1 MSALKLGDRITFP
14 VYLKDMEFK
23 RQTQPYNEFILV
35 TVVGRR
41 EPMWISMNA
50 LTRVSGNPAGLSET
64 FWYLYHQKRGL
75 LRMAMFLRGKTIVC
89 TDIQLEMKRMR
100 DGTFR
105 VIKYPIF
112 EVE

>member
-1 MSALKLGDRITFP
+1 MSTLKLGDRITFP

-23 RQTQPYNEFILV
+23 RQTQPYNEFILA

-105 VIKYPIF
+105 IIKYPIF

>member
-1 MSALKLGDRITFP
+1 MSALKLGDRIAFP
-14 VYLKDMEFK
+14 AYLKDMEFK
-23 RQTQPYNEFILV
+23 RQIQPYNEFILA

-41 EPMWISMNA
+41 ESVWISMNA
-50 LTRVSGNPAGLSET
+50 LTRVSRNPVGLSET

-89 TDIQLEMKRMR
+89 TDIQLETKRML

>member
-1 MSALKLGDRITFP
+1 MSTLKLGDSITFP
-14 VYLKDMEFK
+14 SHLKDMLFK
-23 RQTQPYNEFILV
+23 RQLQPYNEFILA

-41 EPMWISMNA
+41 EPVWISMNA
-50 LTRVSGNPAGLSET
+50 LTRVSGNPRGLSET

-75 LRMAMFLRGKTIVC
+75 FRMAMFLRGKTIVC
-89 TDIQLEMKRMR
+89 TDIQLEIKRMR

-105 VIKYPIF
+105 IIKYPIF